1 MKNFT
6 KLVFISTLLG
16 SHLLGLTAMAASV
29 IKAEKAEAA
38 SGVAPT
44 YKGGSTLWKLKQ
56 EKSGGLVVSAQN
68 ARPIF
73 VASEAE
79 HTCSKIYAAAVGP
92 SFHIDAPKPDK
103 SMYASV
109 TLASFTPIRDVKTVP
124 SINAY
129 PNPSNGPTR
138 LTLTQSGSDNYKIR
152 ISNTIGRVIF
162 TKNLAATEAKEV
174 TLDMSPYPS
183 GVYFYSLLVNDKTVE
198 TKRLIL
204 QK

>member
-1 MKNFT
+1 MKTFT
-6 KLVFISTLLG
+6 KLLFISTLVG
-16 SHLLGLTAMAASV
+16 SQLLGFTALATSALK
-29 IKAEKAEAA
+29 INAEV
-38 SGVAPT
+38 GVEP

-56 EKSGGLVVSAQN
+56 EKQGNGLVVSAQN
-68 ARPIF
+68 ARPVF
-73 VASEAE
+73 VSSDAD
-79 HTCSKIYAAAVGP
+79 HTCSKIYAAAVAP
-92 SFHIDAPKPDK
+92 SFHLEVPKPDK
-103 SMYASV
+103 TLYASAV
-109 TLASFTPIRDVKTVP
+109 LAAFVPGRDVKTIP

-129 PNPSNGPTR
+129 PNPSKGYTR
-138 LTLTQSGSDNYKIR
+138 LTLSQSGGDNYKIR

-162 TKNLAATEAKEV
+162 TKDLAATEAKEI

>member
-1 MKNFT
+1 MKTFT
-6 KLVFISTLLG
+6 KLLFISTLVG
-16 SHLLGLTAMAASV
+16 SHLLGFAATATNAIVHA
-29 IKAEKAEAA
+29 AEA
-38 SGVAPT
+38 GVAPV

-56 EKSGGLVVSAQN
+56 EKKGGLTVSAQN
-68 ARPIF
+68 ARPVFITSD
-73 VASEAE
+73 ADHS
-79 HTCSKIYAAAVGP
+79 CSQIYAAAVAP
-92 SFHIDAPKPDK
+92 SFHLEVPKADK
-103 SMYASV
+103 SLYASV
-109 TLASFTPIRDVKTVP
+109 VMASFMPGRDVKTIP

-129 PNPSNGPTR
+129 PNPSKGYTR
-138 LTLTQSGSDNYKIR
+138 LTLSQSGGDNYKIR

-162 TKNLAATEAKEV
+162 TKDLAATEAKEI

>member
-6 KLVFISTLLG
+6 KLLFISALVG
-16 SHLLGLTAMAASV
+16 SHLFGLAATAATAV
-29 IKAEKAEAA
+29 EVNTVE
-38 SGVAPT
+38 GVAPT
-44 YKGGSTLWKLKQ
+44 YKGGNTLWKLKQ
-56 EKSGGLVVSAQN
+56 EKKSELILSAQN
-68 ARPIF
+68 ARPVF
-73 VASEAE
+73 LAHEEE

-92 SFHIDAPKPDK
+92 SFHLEAHRPDK
-103 SMYASV
+103 SLYASV
-109 TLASFTPIRDVKTVP
+109 TLAAFAPGRDVKTIP

-138 LTLTQSGSDNYKIR
+138 LTLTQSGGDNYKIR

-162 TKNLAATEAKEV
+162 TKNLAATEAKEI